1 MKIFKKEKG
10 FITIVLLAMIFIV
23 VAIMGAGIV
32 FINSGN
38 KRAWST
44 ARSNQA
50 LYLAE
55 AGIEKAIQWLKD
67 NPDQWDSPPSIS
79 PTSLP
84 SVDFGTYEV
93 KFLPP
98 TASPPSGTKEWNIHS
113 TGIVQSGNQE
123 ITETISIEITKIQPS
138 PTPTEGS
145 GNEVE
150 LELKYALFTYN
161 NIQMGSKGSSKIIG
175 NVATNSTVPNSVYFP
190 WSATID
196 AEYDEEDT
204 YKFGGKL
211 FIGPNGDPSQVVNG
225 ARPNPEYSWENNG
238 NVELGTFNLEEVV
251 SYPDPIFPEF
261 PTDLPTRSSITL
273 QGSTNGSISDDG
285 YYPNITIKNNTVLTI
300 DIPEGTERKI
310 MVDTLNMPQGNIV
323 INGSGK
329 LTLYV
334 KSAFTFTNG
343 SKINYGSS
351 GDGNPDQVLIYYEG
365 TNKFSVAGDT
375 KINGTVFVE
384 KADMQIDNSGGIKG
398 HIITG
403 GNNVSI
409 AGDGSAVVKALYAP
423 NANVSLTNSGSIYG
437 AVVAKNFSTSGN
449 SRIFYDSS
457 MSTVIL
463 PIGGGSGPGGQTP
476 TPGSTPTPTFEIKNW
491 SSLGF

>member
-1 MKIFKKEKG
+1 MKLLKEEKG
-10 FITIVLLAMIFIV
+10 FISIVLLAMIFIIV
-23 VAIMGAGIV
+23 TIMGAGIV
-32 FINSGN
+32 FINNGN
-38 KRAWST
+38 RRAWST

-67 NPDQWDSPPSIS
+67 NPDQWDSPPTIS

-84 SVDFGTYEV
+84 SVNFGTFQVVYEP
-93 KFLPP
+93 LEQSEP
-98 TASPPSGTKEWNIHS
+98 GTDKCILHS

-123 ITETISIEITKIQPS
+123 IKERISIEVTKIQPS
-138 PTPTEGS
+138 PTPQGRD
-145 GNEVE
+145 VE
-150 LELKYALFTYN
+150 LKLKYALFTYN
-161 NIQMGSKGSSKIIG
+161 NIHMGSNGSSRIIG
-175 NVATNSTVPNSVYFP
+175 DVATNSTVPNSVYFP
-190 WSATID
+190 WSAMV
-196 AEYDEEDT
+196 E
-204 YKFGGKL
+204 GHL
-211 FIGPNGDPSQVVNG
+211 LVGPGVDPSIVVNG
-225 ARPNPEYSWENNG
+225 AQPNPETG
-238 NVELGTFNLEEVV
+238 NVTLGTSNLEKEE
-251 SYPDPIFPEF
+251 SYPEPVFPEF

-273 QGSTNGSISDDG
+273 KGSTNGSISEDG
-285 YYPNITIKNNTVLTI
+285 YYPNITIKNNTILTI

-334 KSAFTFTNG
+334 KNTKNTFTFKNG
-343 SKINYGSS
+343 SKINYGIN
-351 GDGNPDQVLIYYEG
+351 GNGNPDQVLIYYQG

-375 KINGTVFVE
+375 KINGTIFVE
-384 KADMQIDNSGGIKG
+384 KADMEINNSGGIKG

-403 GNNVSI
+403 GNNVSV

-463 PIGGGSGPGGQTP
+463 PIGGGSGPGEP
-476 TPGSTPTPTFEIKNW
+476 TPTPTFEIKNW
-491 SSLGF
+491 RSSGFESTE

>member
-1 MKIFKKEKG
+1 MKIIKDENG
-10 FITIVLLAMIFIV
+10 FITVFLLVMIFIIV
-23 VAIMGAGIV
+23 TVMGAGIV

-44 ARSNQA
+44 SRSNQA

-55 AGIEKAIQWLKD
+55 AGIEKTIQWLKD
-67 NPDQWDSPPSIS
+67 NPEQWDSPPNIS

-93 KFLPP
+93 KFLSP
-98 TASPPSGTKEWNIHS
+98 TETPLPGTEELIIQS
-113 TGIVQSGNQE
+113 TGIVNDRNRE
-123 ITETISIEITKIQPS
+123 ITETISIEVTKIQPS
-138 PTPTEGS
+138 PTPQG
-145 GNEVE
+145 GDIE
-150 LELKYALFTYN
+150 LKLKYALFTYN
-161 NIQMGSKGSSKIIG
+161 NIHMGSKGSSKIIG
-175 NVATNSTVPNSVYFP
+175 NVATNSIVPNSVYFP

-196 AEYDEEDT
+196 AEYDEDGN
-204 YKFGGKL
+204 YIFGGNL
-211 FIGPNGDPSQVVNG
+211 FIGPNGNPSQVVYG
-225 ARPNPEYSWENNG
+225 ARPNPEYTWENNG
-238 NVELGTFNLEEVV
+238 NVELGTSNLEELN
-251 SYPDPIFPEF
+251 SYPEPIFPEF
-261 PTDLPTRSSITL
+261 PTDLITRSSLTL
-273 QGSTNGSISDDG
+273 QGSTNGSISEDG

-334 KSAFTFTNG
+334 KSTFTFTNG

-384 KADMQIDNSGGIKG
+384 KADMHIDNSGGVKG

-423 NANVSLTNSGSIYG
+423 NANVSITNSGSIYG

-449 SRIFYDSS
+449 SKIVYDSS
-457 MSTVIL
+457 MSMVIL
-463 PIGGGSGPGGQTP
+463 PIGGGSGPGGP
-476 TPGSTPTPTFEIKNW
+476 TPTPTFEIKNW
-491 SSLGF
+491 RSFGFESPE